1 MALKNADSISITVK
15 RCADGYDYWIC
26 GHDDRLLAS
35 GWVKGGH
42 SAVWKVAVEHAR
54 EKGLTIDG

>member
-1 MALKNADSISITVK
+1 MARDNDFCTITVK
-15 RCADGYDYWIC
+15 RCADGYDYWIR

-35 GWVKGGH
+35 GWAKGGH

-54 EKGLTIDG
+54 ERGLTIDG